1 MDKIPSAP
9 ARVVSLAMSGD
20 HAFSK
25 QPVERVRVIQGIGVE
40 GDAHAGEKVQHLSR
54 VRANPDQP
62 NLRQVH
68 LIHAELFEE
77 LREKGFAVG
86 PADLGENIATEG
98 IALLELPRG
107 AVLRIGP
114 SVALEVTGLRN
125 PCAQIEAFQKGL
137 LAAVLDRGPDGQL
150 IRKAGVMSV
159 VLSGGEI
166 AVGDDIE
173 VRLPPEPHLP
183 LAPV

>member
-1 MDKIPSAP
+1 MDKAPSAP
-9 ARVVSLAMSGD
+9 ARVVSLALSGD

-25 QPVERVRVIQGIGVE
+25 QAVERVKVIQGIGVE

-54 VRANPDQP
+54 VKANPDQP

-68 LIHAELFEE
+68 LIHTELFEE
-77 LREKGFAVG
+77 LQAKGFAVG
-86 PADLGENIATEG
+86 PADLGENIATAG

-114 SVALEVTGLRN
+114 DVELEVTGLRN
-125 PCAQIEAFQKGL
+125 PCAQIEAFHKGL
-137 LAAVLDRGPDGQL
+137 MAAVLDRGADGEL
-150 IRKAGVMSV
+150 VRKAGVMSV

-166 AVGDDIE
+166 AVGDLIE
-173 VRLPPEPHLP
+173 VRLPPEPHQP

>member
-1 MDKIPSAP
+1 MDKTSPVQ
-9 ARVVSLAMSGD
+9 ARVVSLATSGD

-25 QPVERVRVIQGIGVE
+25 QAVERIKVIQGIGVE

-54 VRANPDQP
+54 VKANPDQP

-68 LIHAELFEE
+68 LIHAELFGE

-86 PADLGENIATEG
+86 PSDLGENIATVG

-107 AVLRIGP
+107 TVLRIGP
-114 SVALEVTGLRN
+114 EVELEVTGLRN

-137 LAAVLDRGPDGQL
+137 LAAVLDRGPDGEL
-150 IRKAGVMSV
+150 VRKAGVMSV

-166 AVGDDIE
+166 AVGDGIE
-173 VRLPPEPHLP
+173 VRLPREPHQP

>member
-1 MDKIPSAP
+1 MDKAPSAP
-9 ARVVSLAMSGD
+9 ARVVSLARSGD

-25 QPVERVRVIQGIGVE
+25 QAVERVKVIQGIGVE

-54 VRANPDQP
+54 VKANPDQP

-68 LIHAELFEE
+68 LIHAELLEE

-86 PADLGENIATEG
+86 PADLGENIVTAG
-98 IALLELPRG
+98 IALLDLPRG

-114 SVALEVTGLRN
+114 DVELEVTGLRN

-137 LAAVLDRGPDGQL
+137 LAAVLDRGPDGEL
-150 IRKAGVMSV
+150 VRKAGVMSV
-159 VLSGGEI
+159 VLSGGEM
-166 AVGDDIE
+166 AVGDVIE
-173 VRLPPEPHLP
+173 VCLPPEPHQP